1 MSAHRRIDLFSSTT
15 ILLLALPVFIF
26 GCSRGYREDLDY
38 DYKVKQE
45 WQIEEFNGLVVQ
57 FESVFWEPDDTV
69 SLRKMIVDD
78 SICVGRDVLEI
89 GTGTGLISVV
99 CALHGAD
106 KVVATDIN
114 PAAIAN
120 AKYNAAMLAEE
131 MPIEVRTVS
140 TKSPSAFSVIKPG
153 EKFHLIISNP
163 PWEDGEIKQPA
174 DHAFYDPDFELMDT
188 LLDGLPSHLHT
199 GGRCLIAYGHVPAI
213 KRLLDETE
221 RRGLVCKVLD
231 DRKLDE
237 LPEDFLPGML
247 VEIRVPNELKQGE
260 KVAPIR
266 TDGDK
271 SVGSNLDAEAV
282 LDDRGVDSTAPVIQG
297 RDSAPNGEK

>member
-1 MSAHRRIDLFSSTT
+1 MSAHCRISGTM

-38 DYKVKQE
+38 NYKVKQE
-45 WQIEEFNGLVVQ
+45 WQIEEFNGLIVQ
-57 FESVFWEPDDTV
+57 FDSVFWEPGDTV

-89 GTGTGLISVV
+89 GTGTGLLSVV

-131 MPIEVRTVS
+131 MPVEVRAVPQE
-140 TKSPSAFSVIKPG
+140 SPGAFSVIKPD

-163 PWEDGEIKQPA
+163 PWEDAEIKQPA
-174 DHAFYDPDFELMDT
+174 DHAFYDPGFELMDT
-188 LLDGLPSHLHT
+188 LLDGLPSHLHS
-199 GGRCLIAYGHVPAI
+199 GGRCLVAYGHVPAV

-221 RRGLVCKVLD
+221 RRGLVCKILD

-247 VEIRVPNELKQGE
+247 VEVRVPNDLKQDE
-260 KVAPIR
+260 KVVPIQ
-266 TDGDK
+266 TDSDK
-271 SVGSNLDAEAV
+271 SGGSNLDAEAV
-282 LDDRGVDSTAPVIQG
+282 LDDSGVDSTPPIIQG
-297 RDSAPNGEK
+297 RDSAPNDEK